1 MIIVLDRRTD
11 TLLVARDPVG
21 VRPWYLASANGDPIG
36 ASDIATLV
44 ALPGVDGTID
54 ETTVIHYLAA
64 VTQSRGPTVY
74 REVTTLRPGET
85 WLMSQGRSRTLTHHR
100 WNLDLR
106 LGHLLGRCRGAVPRR
121 PRAVRTRSPRRDVVG
136 GHRRPQWRPGLRDR
150 GRHHGESLEYSNWE
164 LWRKRVRRT

>member
-1 MIIVLDRRTD
+1 MRSSVTAPSAADLAKGLLGDFVIIVLDRRTD

-74 REVTTLRPGET
+74 RAVTTLRPGQT

-100 WNLDLR
+100 WR
-106 LGHLLGRCRGAVPRR
+106 ARSRPGHLLGRMPRRGA
-121 PRAVRTRSPRRDVVG
+121 ATSSSDAYKIA
-136 GHRRPQWRPGLRDR
+136 
-150 GRHHGESLEYSNWE
+150 S
-164 LWRKRVRRT
+164 T